1 MGVSRFRTRN
11 GCYLYGVLRQ
21 SDFLPVGADKE
32 EEHWERGYDSLNSS
46 DSGFEGHR
54 HMGYEDSDFEEGYD
68 IDYERDCEL
77 NRPPAADAVF
87 QMNDADFD
95 DCDD

>member
-46 DSGFEGHR
+46 DSAYEGHR
-54 HMGYEDSDFEEGYD
+54 HDGTMTDDDFEEEYD
-68 IDYERDCEL
+68 HDEERANECNKPVDFEKYERGFD
-77 NRPPAADAVF
+77 V
-87 QMNDADFD
+87 DFGF
-95 DCDD
+95 